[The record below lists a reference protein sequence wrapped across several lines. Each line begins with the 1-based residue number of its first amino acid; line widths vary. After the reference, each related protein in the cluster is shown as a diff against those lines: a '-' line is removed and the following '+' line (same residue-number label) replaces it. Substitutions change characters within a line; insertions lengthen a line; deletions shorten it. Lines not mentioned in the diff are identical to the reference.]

1 MQNLPICALM
11 DQSTGGRWLQVVMYL
26 LIQASIIT
34 GGQLLIRW
42 QAPDLTPTCCA
53 PPLVL

>member
-1 MQNLPICALM
+1 ME
-11 DQSTGGRWLQVVMYL
+11 QSTGGRWLQVVMCL
-26 LIQASIIT
+26 LIQASIVA